1 MNIDLNLQGVP
12 MREKLEAAVLTLAGH
27 DSWVDQLIEHTHRRS
42 DKLKLFKVDL
52 QSEIL
57 ISGDPQTYTYGNM
70 DYPNPE
76 ILQRIHFLLDRFDVL
91 LLPVSNASLVWNRV
105 LLAHTQCQ
113 LNRPLIAL
121 SIDINPIAFID
132 LKELGLKDF
141 VSAPMDTDELRVRLL
156 SAKDSIRLKAG
167 RLEEPIINS
176 SVLSVQKSIGSYPLP
191 HKLPFETHGD
201 KPTKTTR
208 RRVRLFDAQVTAH
221 EAFSF
226 NDSFKIAKANVI
238 MEFERKYII
247 HALIQSNGNIGQA
260 AKAACKHRR
269 AFWELMRKHGIDA
282 DNYRDML
289 KQI

>member
-1 MNIDLNLQGVP
+1 

-27 DSWVDQLIEHTHRRS
+27 DSWVDQLIEHTHRRT
-42 DKLKLFKVDL
+42 DKLKLIKVDL
-52 QSEIL
+52 QNEAL
-57 ISGDPQTYTYGNM
+57 ASGTMQTFTYADM
-70 DYPNPE
+70 VYPDPE
-76 ILQRIHFLLDRFDVL
+76 ILQRIRFLLDRFDVL
-91 LLPVSNASLVWNRV
+91 LLPVSTTSLVWNRV
-105 LLAHTQCQ
+105 LLAHTQRQ

-141 VSAPMDTDELRVRLL
+141 VSSPLDTDELRVRLL
-156 SAKDSIRLKAG
+156 SCKDVTQPQLNRIETPMINTSI
-167 RLEEPIINS
+167 
-176 SVLSVQKSIGSYPLP
+176 VSVQKPLGAYSLQVQNP
-191 HKLPFETHGD
+191 PEICEDKLI
-201 KPTKTTR
+201 KTTR
-208 RRVRLFDAQVTAH
+208 RRLRLFDAQVTAH

-226 NDSFKIAKANVI
+226 NDSFKNAKANVI

-247 HALIQSNGNIGQA
+247 HALIQSNGNIGKA

-289 KQI
+289 K